1 MLYMPKHSRSR
12 TKLVP
17 QSMSPREKQSL
28 EVMEDSNLPEQKEVP
43 VLPELDME
51 IECPRC
57 NEIMELC
64 SSFDELVYSCE
75 TCSFLLKCL

>member
-1 MLYMPKHSRSR
+1 MSRQTR

-17 QSMSPREKQSL
+17 PKTKPENQLL
-28 EVMEDSNLPEQKEVP
+28 ETIEESSLPEQKEEL

-75 TCSFLLKCL
+75 SC